1 MANTRPKS
9 EKYVD
14 FANKCLLLANQSS
27 DESLQTTLRQMAR
40 EWIDL
45 AEAALSE
52 LPQADDGQTQQT

>member
-1 MANTRPKS
+1 MMANRAKS

-14 FANKCLLLANQSS
+14 FANKCLWLANQSS
-27 DESLQTTLRQMAR
+27 DQSLQTTLRQMAR

-52 LPQADDGQTQQT
+52 LPQDR